1 MSASF
6 LRQKIYSPLQFP
18 SLFLSSLESFS
29 AKLGAHVTLWF
40 ALTPP
45 SLKWLTEQKNP
56 KYLLSLQNAQRDTTN
71 FAVIVTVSV
80 VLQQVL
86 AAETCY
92 LQFIWQIHIQRT
104 QSHFFTLF
112 KLHQR
117 LISPAWIN
125 NRLCILT
132 LSEPRPVAKWRP
144 WIHINNRFYGSFT
157 TLFSN
162 CTGSNHDRL
171 QHLKNYWFFFYFF
184 MRPQPS
190 SRQSLLVS
198 INSRWKSRYQNK
210 TTCRYSFLVV
220 SRIC

>member
-1 MSASF
+1 MSAPF
-6 LRQKIYSPLQFP
+6 LRQKNLLTILISFAVLEQ
-18 SLFLSSLESFS
+18 SRVILSQAGRARYIVICINPTFT
-29 AKLGAHVTLWF
+29 KMNDG
-40 ALTPP
+40 
-45 SLKWLTEQKNP
+45 TENP

-86 AAETCY
+86 PAETYY

-125 NRLCILT
+125 NMLCILT

-144 WIHINNRFYGSFT
+144 
-157 TLFSN
+157 
-162 CTGSNHDRL
+162 
-171 QHLKNYWFFFYFF
+171 
-184 MRPQPS
+184 
-190 SRQSLLVS
+190 
-198 INSRWKSRYQNK
+198 
-210 TTCRYSFLVV
+210 
-220 SRIC
+220 